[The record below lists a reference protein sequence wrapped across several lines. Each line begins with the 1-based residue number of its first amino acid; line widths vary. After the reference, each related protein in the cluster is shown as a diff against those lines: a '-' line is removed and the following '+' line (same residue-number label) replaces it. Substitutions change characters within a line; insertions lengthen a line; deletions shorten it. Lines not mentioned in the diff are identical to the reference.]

1 MIDLDVD
8 FPQVDW
14 FVANALFYIAKNRE
28 NCTKDKMLCYLKS
41 TRETLIRSKHC
52 DDNLKLS
59 TQLTIELF
67 ENFM

>member
-1 MIDLDVD
+1 MIDLDDD

-14 FVANALFYIAKNRE
+14 FVANALFYIAKNRD
-28 NCTKDKMLCYLKS
+28 NINKDKMLSYLQS
-41 TRETLIRSKHC
+41 TRETLIRSKYC
-52 DDNLKLS
+52 DDNLRLS